1 MPVRFVIH
9 CLSHFLNCVVI
20 MVGLFTTCSHLQERQ
35 ILDMKQKILV
45 LDIDGTLTNSQ
56 KEITPKTKTA
66 LLDIQKKGHIVMLAS
81 GRPTPGMLRYAKDLE
96 LATYGG
102 YLLSYNGARIMH
114 CKTGEII
121 CQQTLPRTIIPELYA
136 FAKENGCGL
145 ISYDGDM
152 VISGTGMDEYIELEA
167 RINGLP
173 IKEVD
178 NFTEYIN
185 YDVNKCLMTA
195 PPEHAEKCMLALQK
209 KFEGILSIYRSEP
222 FFIEIMPQNVDKAAS
237 LDNMLKIVG
246 LNREDTI
253 CCGDGYN
260 DITMISYAGVG
271 VAMANARDEVKAA
284 ANFVTGSND
293 EDGLVEVI
301 EKFVLA

>member
-1 MPVRFVIH
+1 
-9 CLSHFLNCVVI
+9 
-20 MVGLFTTCSHLQERQ
+20 
-35 ILDMKQKILV
+35 MKQKILV

-56 KEITPKTKTA
+56 KEITPKTKEA
-66 LLDIQKKGHIVMLAS
+66 LLEIQKQGHIVMLAS
-81 GRPTPGMLRYAKDLE
+81 GRPTPGMLRYAKELE
-96 LATYGG
+96 LAAYGG
-102 YLLSYNGARIMH
+102 YLLSYNGGRIVN
-114 CKTGEII
+114 CKTGEIVY
-121 CQQTLPRTIIPELYA
+121 QQVLPRTIIPALYD
-136 FAKENGCGL
+136 FAKQNNCGL

-178 NFTEYIN
+178 DFVSYIN

-195 PPEHAEKCMLALQK
+195 PPAHAEKCMLLLQETFK
-209 KFEGILSIYRSEP
+209 DSLSIYRSEP
-222 FFIEIMPQNVDKAAS
+222 FFIEVMPLNIDKAKT
-237 LDNMLKIVG
+237 LDAMLKIVG

-260 DITMISYAGVG
+260 DLTMISYAGVG
-271 VAMANARDEVKAA
+271 VAMANAKDEVKDVADY
-284 ANFVTGSND
+284 VTGSND

-301 EKFVLA
+301 EKFVIA